1 MRRIPPFVATSSCSG
16 DVPRDAGTRVR
27 NRLLAFPILLVL
39 LVSSACGSDGERTA
53 YRDDTVTILSLAD
66 ISKPMPFLSE
76 TVLDGGVVGQMY
88 MSILGAVWEDGR
100 LHARTADQD
109 ALVLAKS
116 YELFGP
122 DSTSLRYHL
131 RGDVRWSDGVPLTAH
146 DAVWTLETRADPRV
160 ASPRRNFSQFIEQVV
175 AEDDSTLVVH
185 FSRRYPEMLAHSAVA
200 VAPRHVFEG
209 SDPADLRSHP
219 TLTRPEGGNLVVSG
233 PYTIG
238 EWRRG
243 QRVTLIPNP
252 EFQPQPNIPRVVFQI
267 IPEETTR
274 LIEFQTGNADVL
286 DLPFD
291 KVDLVR
297 EGVPDMRVEVRRGRF
312 YDYIAYNPLAHPA
325 LADPQVRRALGLAID
340 REGMIRAL
348 SMEGFAEPAGGPFS
362 PIQTLHYDSVAQTPL
377 PFGPDE
383 AARILD
389 ERGWLPG
396 PDGIRVKDETPL
408 RLVLSTNAGNQ
419 RRADIGQIVQQQWRR
434 IGVDAQLQTRESNT
448 FFDALSRKDFEAAI
462 AGWSIGLFV
471 DMTSLWKLDSP
482 FNFTSFDDP
491 EVNRIMA
498 EAMAQPTEEAAA
510 PYWREAAARIVEE
523 QPYSWLFYMDSL
535 VGVRDRVQE
544 TLIDTLGELQNLHEW
559 RIVPSGGG
567 IERAGGA
574 GEVQGG
580 G

>member
-1 MRRIPPFVATSSCSG
+1 MS
-16 DVPRDAGTRVR
+16 TR
-27 NRLLAFPILLVL
+27 NHLAPLLILLVL
-39 LVSSACGSDGERTA
+39 VVSSACGSDGDRNA

-88 MSILGAVWEDGR
+88 MSILGGAWEDGR
-100 LHARTADQD
+100 LHALTADQD
-109 ALVLAKS
+109 ALVLARA
-116 YELFGP
+116 YEFFGP

-146 DAVWTLETRADPRV
+146 DAVWTLETRADPQV
-160 ASPRRNFSQFIEQVV
+160 ASPRRNFSQYIERVV

-185 FSRRYPEMLAHSAVA
+185 FSRRYPEMLAHTGVP

-209 SDPADLRSHP
+209 SDPANLRSHP
-219 TLTRPEGGNLVVSG
+219 ALTRPEGGNLVVSG
-233 PYTIG
+233 PYMIG

-243 QRVTLIPNP
+243 QRVTLVPNP
-252 EFQPQPNIPRVVFQI
+252 EFHPQPNIPRVVFQV

-291 KVDLVR
+291 KLDLVR
-297 EGVPDMRVEVRRGRF
+297 QSVPDMRVEVRRGRF
-312 YDYIAYNPLAHPA
+312 YDYIAYNPLGHPA

-348 SMEGFAEPAGGPFS
+348 SLDGFAEPAGGPFA
-362 PIQTLHYDSVAQTPL
+362 PIQTLHYDPVAQAPL
-377 PFGPDE
+377 PFDPDE
-383 AARILD
+383 AAGILD
-389 ERGWLPG
+389 DRGWLPG
-396 PDGIRVKDETPL
+396 PDGIRIKEGRPL

-419 RRADIGQIVQQQWRR
+419 RRADIAQIVQQAWRR
-434 IGVDAQLQTRESNT
+434 IGVDAQIQTRESNT
-448 FFDALSRKDFEAAI
+448 FFDSLNRKEFEAAI

-471 DMTSLWKLDSP
+471 DMTSLWEGESL

-491 EVNRIMA
+491 EVSRIMQ
-498 EAMAQPTEEAAA
+498 EALNQPTEEEAAS
-510 PYWREAAARIVEE
+510 YWREAAARIVEA
-523 QPYSWLFYMDSL
+523 QPYSWLFYMDGL
-535 VGVRDRVQE
+535 VGVRDRIQD

-567 IERAGGA
+567 SESAGGA
-574 GEVQGG
+574 DEVQGG